1 MRKLLLSI
9 FCFLWLLP
17 SFAQVEIKDFDTKDF
32 PMVSFL
38 LRSYDPE
45 VRTIKDVRIFEED
58 SLVVV
63 KEVEPLGAPSIPAM
77 KSVLFVW
84 DLRGRESFV
93 PELLRDF
100 FNGMVITSQTSDSL
114 KVNVS
119 VFRRDRDELVYSPLF
134 SSFTSDL
141 EGMRD
146 RVNQESDKELTEHS
160 SSSDIINALEIA
172 VDQIKIQPADE
183 AKAIILFTAGKNN
196 FNTGFDTQA
205 LFEQAREN
213 RILIYV
219 VNIDGDEEGKTLSR
233 KLSSR
238 TYGLCHFITDS
249 KASFEVKDKKRE
261 PENNKVIDENKA
273 KNENKPLP
281 YPFLFEENE
290 IINTWVN
297 DLPRRWAGNAYK
309 VTFESRFTKVGQTK
323 EIKVWLGD
331 ESGNKT
337 YDVPK
342 YTFGNWIK
350 DHLVLFWILLFVAVA
365 GIATGLFFLIRYLHD
380 VAADKRE
387 EEQKLEEE
395 RKRMKAEQE
404 NLRRK
409 LDVAENEKRKQQEQE
424 KAKEKAAQRQEQLD
438 ALNALMRSK
447 NIKAR
452 LLVSTMTGSF
462 ENIVVSAE
470 NTIGAAE
477 DNDIVINDKTVS
489 RHHAV
494 LYYDGQT
501 FGIRDLRS
509 TNGIVMNGFK
519 VDDLKLRNG
528 DSVSLGNAVMK
539 IYF

>member
-17 SFAQVEIKDFDTKDF
+17 GFAQVEIKDFDTKDF
-32 PMVSFL
+32 PKVSFS

-45 VRTIKDVRIFEED
+45 VRTIKDFRIFEED

-63 KEVEPLGAPSIPAM
+63 KEVEPLGAPTIPA
-77 KSVLFVW
+77 KKNVLFLW
-84 DLRGRESFV
+84 DLRSKESFV
-93 PELLRDF
+93 PELLFDF
-100 FNGMVITSQTSDSL
+100 FNGMFATSQASDSL
-114 KVNVS
+114 KVNVA
-119 VFRRDRDELVYSPLF
+119 VFRSDEEGKPLYTPLF

-141 EGMRD
+141 LGMRD
-146 RVNQESDKELTEHS
+146 RVIEEAELELTETATS
-160 SSSDIINALEIA
+160 SNIVWALKQA
-172 VDQIKIQPADE
+172 VDQIKKQPADE
-183 AKAIILFTAGKNN
+183 AKAIVLCTAGKNN
-196 FNTGFDTQA
+196 LNSGFETTP
-205 LFEQAREN
+205 LVTQAREN
-213 RILIYV
+213 RIQIYV
-219 VNIDGDEEGKTLSR
+219 VNIAGGELGETLS
-233 KLSSR
+233 KDLSSR
-238 TYGLCHFITDS
+238 TYGRYHLS
-249 KASFEVKDKKRE
+249 EGSFENKDKRKE
-261 PENNKVIDENKA
+261 ENDQVVKENKA
-273 KNENKPLP
+273 KHENKPLP
-281 YPFLFEENE
+281 YDFLFSENE
-290 IINTWVN
+290 IISVWVN

-309 VTFESRFTKVGQTK
+309 VTFESRFVKVGQTK

-331 ESGNKT
+331 ESGNKI

-350 DHLVLFWILLFVAVA
+350 DHIVLFLILLFVAVA
-365 GIATGLFFLIRYLHD
+365 GIATGLFFLIRYLRD

-409 LDVAENEKRKQQEQE
+409 LDVAESEKRKQQEQE

-452 LLVSTMTGSF
+452 LLFSTMTGSF
-462 ENIVVSAE
+462 ESIVVSAE

-519 VDDLKLRNG
+519 VNDLKLRNG

>member
-1 MRKLLLSI
+1 MRKLLLS
-9 FCFLWLLP
+9 FLCFLWLLP

-32 PMVSFL
+32 PKVSFT
-38 LRSYDPE
+38 LRSYDPV
-45 VRTIKDVRIFEED
+45 VRTKGEVRIFEED
-58 SLVVV
+58 TLVSVDSI
-63 KEVEPLGAPSIPAM
+63 KSLGAPSIPAM
-77 KSVLFVW
+77 KSVLFLW

-93 PELLRDF
+93 PELLFDF
-100 FNGMVITSQTSDSL
+100 FNGMVATSQANDSL
-114 KVNVS
+114 KVNVA
-119 VFRRDRDELVYSPLF
+119 VFRSDEEGNPLYSPLF

-141 EGMRD
+141 LGMRD
-146 RVNQESDKELTEHS
+146 RVIEEAEKELTETAS
-160 SSSDIINALEIA
+160 SSNIVWALQQA
-172 VDQIKIQPADE
+172 VAQIKTQPAGE
-183 AKAIILFTAGKNN
+183 AKAIVLCTAGKNN
-196 FNTGFDTQA
+196 QDSGFETTPLVTQV
-205 LFEQAREN
+205 REN
-213 RILIYV
+213 RIQIYV
-219 VNIDGDEEGKTLSR
+219 VNIAGDKLGETLS
-233 KLSSR
+233 KNLSSR
-238 TYGLCHFITDS
+238 TYGLYLLS
-249 KASFEVKDKKRE
+249 EGSFETKEKRMEHKDMF
-261 PENNKVIDENKA
+261 
-273 KNENKPLP
+273 
-281 YPFLFEENE
+281 PFLFSENE
-290 IINTWVN
+290 TINAWVN
-297 DLPRRWAGNAYK
+297 DLPQRWAGNAYRI
-309 VTFESRFTKVGQTK
+309 TFQSRFKRIGETK

-350 DHLVLFWILLFVAVA
+350 DHLVLFLILLFVAVA
-365 GIATGLFFLIRYLHD
+365 GIAMGLFFLIRYLRD

-387 EEQKLEEE
+387 EEEKKEEE
-395 RKRMKAEQE
+395 RKRLKAEQE
-404 NLRRK
+404 TLRRK
-409 LDVAENEKRKQQEQE
+409 LDVAENEKRKQQERE

-470 NTIGAAE
+470 NTIGSAE

-494 LYYDGQT
+494 LYFDGQT